1 PHVTVEM
8 TSPEGIL
15 EAVKQ
20 GIGLTILPE
29 LYVRP
34 RLPGTSLRV
43 IELYDPVPQHP
54 IGLAYMAHRH
64 MGKAAHEFGRL
75 CRLTQKI
82 SVSSRQTHRRS
93 SERRLHAMIRSAS
106 LSSW

>member
-1 PHVTVEM
+1 
-8 TSPEGIL
+8 L

-54 IGLAYMAHRH
+54 VGLAYMAHRH
-64 MGKAAHEFGRL
+64 MGKAAQEFVRL
-75 CRLTQKI
+75 CRLTLKDLCVEPADAPTLQ
-82 SVSSRQTHRRS
+82 R
-93 SERRLHAMIRSAS
+93 A
-106 LSSW
+106 